1 MVLSTPQNLLP
12 TSAALLLGERSPE
25 PLTAAAWCLLL
36 GAVLCFFPPLPLTPR
51 SAAARCSGGGKWLQ
65 SSMLFFFLFFFFSFG
80 LRLENRKMK
89 AGLEPLGAAWHGR
102 RHRVCVFVPGER
114 SESEP
119 LPGFILNPFFCA

>member
-1 MVLSTPQNLLP
+1 MVLSTPQSLLP
-12 TSAALLLGERSPE
+12 TRAALLLGERSPE
-25 PLTAAAWCLLL
+25 PLTAAAWCRALLFSSPPINPSLSCSLVL
-36 GAVLCFFPPLPLTPR
+36 GWRQMAAELDAGFF
-51 SAAARCSGGGKWLQ
+51 C
-65 SSMLFFFLFFFFSFG
+65 FFFFSFG

-102 RHRVCVFVPGER
+102 RHRVCVFVPGEC

>member
-25 PLTAAAWCLLL
+25 PLTAAPWCRALLFSSPPINPSLSCSPVL
-36 GAVLCFFPPLPLTPR
+36 GWR
-51 SAAARCSGGGKWLQ
+51 QMAAELDAG
-65 SSMLFFFLFFFFSFG
+65 FFLFFFFSFG

-102 RHRVCVFVPGER
+102 RHCVCVFVPGER
-114 SESEP
+114 SESKA
-119 LPGFILNPFFCA
+119 LPGFILNPFFAPE